1 MQYLQNATGFTPGS
15 VWNAAAIQAVEAGSL
30 EVVSSMT
37 ATPGNSQWGSDY
49 IYGSGLAVLN
59 AARVQ
64 KGIFL
69 DSTEAF

>member
-1 MQYLQNATGFTPGS
+1 
-15 VWNAAAIQAVEAGSL
+15 
-30 EVVSSMT
+30 MT
-37 ATPGNSQWGSDY
+37 ATPGNGQWGSDY